1 MATKAKTAVKLKPI
15 AGQNEEKKII
25 NLTKKTPPLSLNN
38 QQQLKLVAGQ
48 NEEKKMI
55 NLTKKIPP
63 LPLNNQQQ
71 LKPVAGQ
78 NEEKKMINLT
88 KKIPP
93 LSLNNQQQL
102 KPIMSNTS
110 EFNRLISGDFTQDF
124 SKQTS
129 RLFRIFISS
138 TFSDFKIERNE
149 LYRRVFP
156 SIKQR
161 CAQLGYEF
169 QVVDMRWGVSDTA
182 DSDHTADIICMD
194 EIDRCIDLSAGLNFI
209 YLIGNR
215 YGYMYCP
222 IEIDEY
228 EFETILE
235 IAREENIANID
246 LIQKWFQLDK
256 NSCPPKYVYVPITT
270 YFKHF
275 EEQSIEQEQEKKQW
289 QIEEK
294 SLLKALRESVDKAF
308 QKKKLS
314 YQQTLNYFQSITERE
329 IRRGTMEKNRSN
341 VIGIV
346 RDFSNPVIETAIDA
360 KFFDSTKNDR
370 ITNSIDQLK
379 THCVKVTPAKQFK
392 KFLVPWKS
400 GGLNITDEPSHRQ
413 YIDEFCTFLT
423 STIMELI
430 DNTCRKI
437 SNKTLSPFHE
447 DLLHHAIFSREKTK
461 FFFGR
466 EELLA
471 NVHSRIELN
480 RRNIST
486 PIAFIAE
493 SGSGKTSF
501 MARLAKELRIWY
513 PTSAIFIRFLG
524 TSAPSTSI
532 ELVIRSLCKQLKIL
546 YGNDDDNNNN
556 DDDDDD
562 NSLTFSAL
570 VRIFHERLKSIS
582 KKHLKNPQKRSR
594 PKPLFILLDAIDQLE
609 DTSKYS
615 FQFDSWLL
623 RYLPRDVHIFISCIP
638 IIEHYNLKDLF
649 LQFIRNDDST
659 LFTVPR
665 LRPNDCEDIIRNSLQ
680 SYNRQLTPE
689 QYIYLL
695 ATIEQN
701 PKPLYLKLL
710 IDIAR
715 RWTCFQNQSL
725 QIILSLPETIED
737 AIEQLFARLENR
749 HGKEFIQY
757 SLAYL
762 VYGLNG
768 ISENELED
776 CLSINDIV
784 LNEIYSHHDPPIPN
798 AIHVPSLLCQSFL
811 YSIKEY
817 ISHKHIHNKHILS
830 FYHRKFFESTRKRY
844 KHLREQ
850 CHEHL
855 IDIYCNDQTSY
866 KRTIILKKR
875 NNKIINDADRLI
887 NTQITNILNKRKL
900 ISLPYHCLE
909 FGFEKD
915 NLLRSICL
923 FNLKFL
929 SCQLKSLGHTIFLD
943 TIRYCLRLRPNW
955 IDLKRLYRSI
965 WSIDDEFIED
975 SDVSLILAE
984 QILGFIDDYQTSQ
997 LYDNNNQLN
1006 INNDLEKLLLDC
1018 RKYCNEHDNSFCSLY
1033 AGFPQ
1038 ETDALAWSFAPVTH
1052 VLYTNEFYT
1061 LVVLDGIQNEDE
1073 THFIQASTVAMINL
1087 QTGKVDTIYFDEN
1100 FRKIWN
1106 GYITKNG
1113 NKIYLF
1119 GINTVQTFNSRTGD
1133 MLNERILS
1141 WDNKSFGNKAYCMTN
1156 NEEQLVV
1163 ANEWRIIALDEVDE
1177 KAIYRSGR
1185 IPIKNP
1191 SFQIENSTNVE
1202 VCLRCIGAND
1212 DYILCLIFDE
1222 NNHVLITLWSLNEHI
1237 EMLPMRFAF
1246 VYHNESSSSLF
1257 DLPSNNNENLYLASI
1272 NGDVRIL
1279 DLLKIKTK
1287 TKVLSLSSDDTIQQ
1301 VTVLQN
1307 QELDRLVC
1315 LSDDIIAIS
1324 TTKHITLFDR
1334 KNFSKILQTINLNE
1348 QLFSWNMINQD
1359 DHNKILVTI
1368 DSNQQFI
1375 TIYRQEKNILSSLNQ
1390 MKIEFRSNVQY
1401 IQLIQTTTIMDNDEK
1416 KKTYILIL
1424 LDDQTIQLLDTNQL
1438 SQSSLQPKGLF
1449 TRIKNYSMSNTSITA
1464 CEYDFNCPLVI
1475 SFSDNHSSTPQL
1487 LHSFENMNIEHIA
1500 MLNNDQ
1506 YYVIITGEYIVR
1518 IYSINNLNQS
1528 VFEYNLKIKS
1538 QSNLFSL
1545 QTYHSNI
1552 IIFMFMNQFII
1563 LQIKFY
1569 DIENIFQIQSEQ
1581 IFSIP
1586 FRDIKYSLEFTPD
1599 NHFLI
1604 LKQSLNLENN
1614 PDLYDL
1620 RIFTCDNQFKISPIK
1635 EPITYIKSKL
1645 AASGKIIAFTTYA
1658 SSFTRSILWLPYQG
1672 TILHVRL
1679 PSYLAELEIRSDYH
1693 CWMRHSLAM
1702 YEKTTEKSSL
1712 LIIITSLAI
1721 QSSNDSCIAS
1731 GGDDGSIV
1739 IWHLTNKYTHEV
1751 LESIHMD
1758 QITDLKFDTNT
1769 NRLFSSSYDR
1779 TLAIWSPIKLL
1790 HVLRAHIPIDS
1801 INLFSISNI
1810 LLARAKFWGFDRL
1823 MMFYIGNYLQ
1833 QSTSIKQNNINKE
1846 LKNMTDIQACDVA
1859 SWAL

>member
-1 MATKAKTAVKLKPI
+1 MATKAKTLVKLKPI
-15 AGQNEEKKII
+15 AGRNEEKK
-25 NLTKKTPPLSLNN
+25 T
-38 QQQLKLVAGQ
+38 
-48 NEEKKMI
+48 I

-63 LPLNNQQQ
+63 
-71 LKPVAGQ
+71 V
-78 NEEKKMINLT
+78 
-88 KKIPP
+88 
-93 LSLNNQQQL
+93 SLNEQQQL
-102 KPIMSNTS
+102 KPITANTS
-110 EFNRLISGDFTQDF
+110 EFNRLVTGDFTQNF

-182 DSDHTADIICMD
+182 DSDHTADIICID

-222 IEIDEY
+222 VEIDED

-235 IAREENIANID
+235 VAHEENIANID

-256 NSCPPKYVYVPITT
+256 NSYPLKYVYVPITT

-275 EEQSIEQEQEKKQW
+275 EEQSIEQQEEKKQW

-314 YQQTLNYFQSITERE
+314 NQQMMNYFQSITERE
-329 IRRGTMEKNRSN
+329 IRRGTIEKNRSN

-346 RDFSNPVIETAIDA
+346 RDFSNPVVETAIDA
-360 KFFDSTKNDR
+360 KFFGYSTKNER

-379 THCVKVTPAKQFK
+379 TYCAKVTPAKQFK

-400 GGLNITDEPSHRQ
+400 GGLNITNEPSHRQ
-413 YIDEFCTFLT
+413 YIDELCTFLT

-430 DNTCRKI
+430 DNSCRTML
-437 SNKTLSPFHE
+437 NKTLSTFHE
-447 DLLHHAIFSREKTK
+447 DLLHHAIFSQEKTK

-466 EELLA
+466 EELLT
-471 NVHSRIELN
+471 NVHARIELSH
-480 RRNIST
+480 RNIST
-486 PIAFIAE
+486 PIAFVAE

-513 PTSAIFIRFLG
+513 PTSAICIRFLG

-532 ELVIRSLCKQLKIL
+532 ELIIRSLCEQLKFL
-546 YGNDDDNNNN
+546 YGNDDK
-556 DDDDDD
+556 DDDDD
-562 NSLTFSAL
+562 NSLTFSSL
-570 VRIFHERLKSIS
+570 VRIFHERLKSVS
-582 KKHLKNPQKRSR
+582 KRHLKSLVKKKSR

-609 DTSKYS
+609 DTSKHS

-623 RYLPRDVHIFISCIP
+623 RYLPRDVHIFISFIP
-638 IIEHYNLKDLF
+638 TIERFNLKDLF

-665 LRPNDCEDIIRNSLQ
+665 LHPNECENIIRNSLQ
-680 SYNRQLTPE
+680 SYNRQLTSE

-695 ATIEQN
+695 ATVEQN

-715 RWTCFQNQSL
+715 RWTCFQTQSL
-725 QIILSLPETIED
+725 QITLSLPETIED

-749 HGKEFIQY
+749 HGKEFVQY

-762 VYGLNG
+762 VYSLNG

-776 CLSINDIV
+776 CLSINDVV

-798 AIHVPSLLCQSFL
+798 AIHVPSLLCQSFH

-817 ISHKHIHNKHILS
+817 ISQKHIHNKHILS
-830 FYHRKFFESTRKRY
+830 FYHRKFSESTRKRY

-855 IDIYCNDQTSY
+855 IEIYCNDQTSY
-866 KRTIILKKR
+866 KRTITLKKR
-875 NNKIINDADRLI
+875 NNKIIYDADRLI

-909 FGFEKD
+909 FGVEKD
-915 NLLRSICL
+915 HLLRSICL
-923 FNLKFL
+923 FNLTFL

-955 IDLKRLYRSI
+955 FDLKRLYHAI
-965 WSIDDEFIED
+965 WSIDDELIKD

-997 LYDNNNQLN
+997 LYDDSNPLN
-1006 INNDLEKLLLDC
+1006 TNNDLEKLLLDC
-1018 RKYCNEHDNSFCSLY
+1018 RKYCIEHENAFCSLY

-1038 ETDALAWSFAPVTH
+1038 ATGALAWSFSPVTH
-1052 VLYTNEFYT
+1052 VLYTNEFYA
-1061 LVVLDGIQNEDE
+1061 LVILDGIQNEDE
-1073 THFIQASTVAMINL
+1073 THFIETSTVAMINL
-1087 QTGKVDTIYFDEN
+1087 QTGKVDKIYLDDNFD
-1100 FRKIWN
+1100 KIWN

-1119 GINTVQTFNSRTGD
+1119 GSRTVQSFNSRTGD
-1133 MLNERILS
+1133 MLNERALS
-1141 WDNKSFGNKAYCMTN
+1141 WDNKSFCNKAYCITS
-1156 NEEQLVV
+1156 NEDSIVNLIDLFYRQLVV
-1163 ANEWRIIALDEVDE
+1163 ANEWRVIALDEVDE
-1177 KAIYRSGR
+1177 DAIYRSGR

-1191 SFQIENSTNVE
+1191 SFQIENSTNVD

-1212 DYILCLIFDE
+1212 DYVLCLIFDE
-1222 NNHVLITLWSLNEHI
+1222 NNYVLITLWSLNEHI
-1237 EMLPMRFAF
+1237 EILPMRFAF
-1246 VYHNESSSSLF
+1246 IYNNESSPSLF
-1257 DLPSNNNENLYLASI
+1257 DLPSNNNENLYLASV
-1272 NGDVRIL
+1272 NGDIRIL
-1279 DLLKIKTK
+1279 NLLEIKIK

-1301 VTVLQN
+1301 VTILQN
-1307 QELDRLVC
+1307 QQLDRLVC
-1315 LSDDIIAIS
+1315 LSDDKIAIS
-1324 TTKHITLFDR
+1324 TAEHITLFDR
-1334 KNFSKILQTINLNE
+1334 KNLSEILQTININKE
-1348 QLFSWNMINQD
+1348 LFSWNMINQD
-1359 DHNKILVTI
+1359 DHNQILITI
-1368 DSNQQFI
+1368 DSSQQFI
-1375 TIYRQEKNILSSLNQ
+1375 KIYREEKNFSSSLNP
-1390 MKIEFRSNVQY
+1390 MKIEFRSNVEY

-1416 KKTYILIL
+1416 KKTYVLIL
-1424 LDDQTIQLLDTNQL
+1424 LDDETIQLLDTNQL

-1449 TRIKNYSMSNTSITA
+1449 TRIKNYNMSNTSITA
-1464 CEYDFNCPLVI
+1464 CEYDLNCPLVI
-1475 SFSDNHSSTPQL
+1475 SFSNNQFSPPQL
-1487 LHSFENMNIEHIA
+1487 LHAFDNMNVEYIT
-1500 MLNNDQ
+1500 MFNDDQ
-1506 YYVIITGEYIVR
+1506 YYVIITGEYMVN

-1528 VFEYNLKIKS
+1528 VFQYNLKIKS

-1545 QTYHSNI
+1545 KTYHSNI

-1569 DIENIFQIQSEQ
+1569 DIENIFKIQSEE
-1581 IFSIP
+1581 IFPTSI
-1586 FRDIKYSLEFTPD
+1586 RNIQYSLEFTP
-1599 NHFLI
+1599 NNRFLI

-1614 PDLYDL
+1614 PDLNDF
-1620 RIFTCDNQFKISPIK
+1620 RIFTCDNKFTISPIK

-1645 AASGKIIAFTTYA
+1645 AASGKITGFTTYA
-1658 SSFTRSILWLPYQG
+1658 FSYARSVLWLAYQG
-1672 TILHVRL
+1672 TILYVRL
-1679 PSYLAELEIRSDYH
+1679 PSNLAELDIRSDYH
-1693 CWMRHSLAM
+1693 CWMRHTLAM

-1712 LIIITSLAI
+1712 SINITSLAV
-1721 QSSNDSCIAS
+1721 QSPNDSCIAS

-1739 IWHLTNKYTHEV
+1739 IWYLTDKYSHNV
-1751 LESIHMD
+1751 LELIHMD
-1758 QITDLKFDTNT
+1758 TITDLKFDINT

-1779 TLAIWSPIKLL
+1779 TLAIWSPTKLL
-1790 HVLRAHIPIDS
+1790 HILRVHIPIDS

-1823 MMFYIGNYLQ
+1823 IMFYIGNYLQ
-1833 QSTSIKQNNINKE
+1833 QSTSIIKNNLNKE
-1846 LKNMTDIQACDVA
+1846 LQNMTNIQACDVA

>member
-1 MATKAKTAVKLKPI
+1 MAAKAKTLVKLKPI
-15 AGQNEEKKII
+15 TGRNEEKKAI
-25 NLTKKTPPLSLNN
+25 NS
-38 QQQLKLVAGQ
+38 
-48 NEEKKMI
+48 
-55 NLTKKIPP
+55 TKKIPP
-63 LPLNNQQQ
+63 VQLNDQ
-71 LKPVAGQ
+71 P
-78 NEEKKMINLT
+78 
-88 KKIPP
+88 
-93 LSLNNQQQL
+93 QL
-102 KPIMSNTS
+102 KPITINIS
-110 EFNRLISGDFTQDF
+110 EFNRLVIGDFTQDF
-124 SKQTS
+124 SKQAS

-156 SIKQR
+156 PIKQR

-182 DSDHTADIICMD
+182 DSDHTADIMCMD
-194 EIDRCIDLSAGLNFI
+194 EIHRCIDLSVGINFI

-222 IEIDEY
+222 VEIDED

-235 IAREENIANID
+235 VAREENIDNID

-256 NSCPPKYVYVPITT
+256 NSYPSKYVYVPITT

-275 EEQSIEQEQEKKQW
+275 EEQSIEQQEEKKQW

-314 YQQTLNYFQSITERE
+314 YQQTMNYFQSITERE

-346 RDFSNPVIETAIDA
+346 RDFSNPIIETAIDA
-360 KFFDSTKNDR
+360 KFFGYSTKTER

-379 THCVKVTPAKQFK
+379 TYCAKVTPAKQFK

-400 GGLNITDEPSHRQ
+400 GGLNITNEPSHRQ

-430 DNTCRKI
+430 ENTCRTM

-447 DLLHHAIFSREKTK
+447 ELLHHAIFSREKTK

-486 PIAFIAE
+486 PIAFVAE

-501 MARLAKELRIWY
+501 MARLAQELRVWY
-513 PTSAIFIRFLG
+513 PTSVIFIRFLG
-524 TSAPSTSI
+524 TSAPSTNI
-532 ELVIRSLCKQLKIL
+532 ESVIRSLCTQLKIL
-546 YGNDDDNNNN
+546 YGNDDDN

-562 NSLTFSAL
+562 DDSSLTFSSL
-570 VRIFHERLKSIS
+570 VRIFHERLKAIS
-582 KKHLKNPQKRSR
+582 KRRLKNLIKRSR

-623 RYLPRDVHIFISCIP
+623 RYLPRDVHIFLSFIP
-638 IIEHYNLKDLF
+638 TIERFNLKDLF

-659 LFTVPR
+659 LFTIPR

-680 SYNRQLTPE
+680 SYNRQLTSE

-695 ATIEQN
+695 ATVEQN

-715 RWTCFQNQSL
+715 RWTCYQKQSL
-725 QIILSLPETIED
+725 QITLSLPETIED
-737 AIEQLFARLENR
+737 AVEQLFARLENR
-749 HGKEFIQY
+749 HGKEFVQY

-830 FYHRKFFESTRKRY
+830 FYHRKFSESTRKRY

-855 IDIYCNDQTSY
+855 IEIYCNDQTSY

-875 NNKIINDADRLI
+875 NNKILNDADRLI

-915 NLLRSICL
+915 HLLRSICL
-923 FNLKFL
+923 FNLNFL

-955 IDLKRLYRSI
+955 FDLKRLYRAI
-965 WSIDDEFIED
+965 WSIDDEFIKD

-984 QILGFIDDYQTSQ
+984 QILGFIDDDQTSQ
-997 LYDNNNQLN
+997 LYDDSNQLN
-1006 INNDLEKLLLDC
+1006 TNNDLEKLIHDC
-1018 RKYCNEHDNSFCSLY
+1018 RKYCIEHQNSFCSLY

-1038 ETDALAWSFAPVTH
+1038 ETGALAWSYSPVTH
-1052 VLYTNEFYT
+1052 ILYTNEFYT
-1061 LVVLDGIQNEDE
+1061 LVLLDGTQDEDE
-1073 THFIQASTVAMINL
+1073 THFIQTSTVAVINL
-1087 QTGKVDTIYFDEN
+1087 QTGKVDKIYLDEN
-1100 FRKIWN
+1100 FNKIWD

-1119 GINTVQTFNSRTGD
+1119 GTHTVQTFNSRTGD
-1133 MLNERILS
+1133 MLNEKTLS
-1141 WDNKSFGNKAYCMTN
+1141 WDNKSFCNKAYCMTS

-1163 ANEWRIIALDEVDE
+1163 ANEWRVLALDEVDE

-1191 SFQIENSTNVE
+1191 SFQIDNSKNVK

-1212 DYILCLIFDE
+1212 DYILCIIFDE
-1222 NNHVLITLWSLNEHI
+1222 NNHGLITLWSLNEHV

-1246 VYHNESSSSLF
+1246 IHHNESSPSLF
-1257 DLPSNNNENLYLASI
+1257 DLPSNSNEILYLASV
-1272 NGDVRIL
+1272 NGDIRIL

-1287 TKVLSLSSDDTIQQ
+1287 TKVLSLSSDDMIQQ
-1301 VTVLQN
+1301 VTILQN
-1307 QELDRLVC
+1307 QVLNRLVC

-1324 TTKHITLFDR
+1324 TEEYITLFDR
-1334 KNFSKILQTINLNE
+1334 KNLSEILQTINLNA
-1348 QLFSWNMINQD
+1348 QVFNWNMINQD
-1359 DHNKILVTI
+1359 DHNQILITV
-1368 DSNQQFI
+1368 DSSQQFI
-1375 TIYRQEKNILSSLNQ
+1375 TIYRQEKKTSSSLNQ

-1401 IQLIQTTTIMDNDEK
+1401 IELIQTTTIMDNDEK

-1438 SQSSLQPKGLF
+1438 SQSSLQPKGLLAK
-1449 TRIKNYSMSNTSITA
+1449 IKSYNISNTSITA
-1464 CEYDFNCPLVI
+1464 CEYDLNCPLSI
-1475 SFSDNHSSTPQL
+1475 SFSNNQSSTPQL
-1487 LHSFENMNIEHIA
+1487 LHAFENMNIEYIT
-1500 MLNNDQ
+1500 MLNNEQ
-1506 YYVIITGEYIVR
+1506 YYVIITGEYMVY
-1518 IYSINNLNQS
+1518 IYSIDNLNQI
-1528 VFEYNLKIKS
+1528 VFQYDLKIKS

-1545 QTYHSNI
+1545 QTYHSDI

-1569 DIENIFQIQSEQ
+1569 DIENVFKIQSEQ
-1581 IFSIP
+1581 IFPISI
-1586 FRDIKYSLEFTPD
+1586 RDVQYSLEFTPN

-1604 LKQSLNLENN
+1604 LKQSLNLSNY
-1614 PDLYDL
+1614 PDLNDF
-1620 RIFTCDNQFKISPIK
+1620 RIFTCNNQFKISPIQ

-1645 AASGKIIAFTTYA
+1645 SASGKIIGFMTYA
-1658 SSFTRSILWLPYQG
+1658 SSFTRSLLWLAYQG
-1672 TILHVRL
+1672 TILYVRL
-1679 PSYLAELEIRSDYH
+1679 PSNLAELDIRSDYH

-1702 YEKTTEKSSL
+1702 YEKTTEKCSL
-1712 LIIITSLAI
+1712 SINITSLAV
-1721 QSSNDSCIAS
+1721 QSPNDLCIAS

-1739 IWHLTNKYTHEV
+1739 IWHLTNKYSHEV

-1758 QITDLKFDTNT
+1758 KITDLKFDMNT
-1769 NRLFSSSYDR
+1769 TRLFSSSYDR

-1790 HVLRAHIPIDS
+1790 HVLRVHIPIDR
-1801 INLFSISNI
+1801 INLLSVSNT

-1833 QSTSIKQNNINKE
+1833 QSTSIKQNTIMKE
-1846 LKNMTDIQACDVA
+1846 LQNMTDIQACDVA